1 MSHFISSEAI
11 FEVIGDYPVVDQF
24 DVLYSSLQT
33 GSYLDNYVT
42 GSMLTINKLS
52 DGRFTFSPGTRGLA
66 FSRLGIPRNSFPAQN
81 RETPNRSYNL
91 QPWRERAGIIRNV
104 KIFSNAERYY
114 DSLMPSLSEL
124 AKQYGVDIKYF
135 GPNNPRAVLE
145 LGTHFMATP
154 NAGRGFLETFVF
166 EPRFANVKRL
176 KNLAKGFVPTVQ
188 GTGTTQEIQTVKN
201 FYIFSNDY
209 LYSSNHAVADNISYS
224 YLVGYTNDELAA
236 NFNYGPGASS
246 SDIGK
251 VIYGYGDWNPRT
263 RRPNID
269 AFMSESY
276 RYWPVFR
283 SGSFAPVGGQASV
296 CGPIIRGWRY
306 GVHDASPHYTS
317 CVFRR
322 DRYGQFRDMLE
333 QRMSP
338 VSYVDVTSAP
348 TRNFGDFESTATPIE
363 FLNVNKQQVTIDYPV
378 KVTFVRQQ
386 TVTLGASLDDAV
398 EILVYSEQ
406 KNKNLTWSSNLSNY
420 ATSSLPFF
428 DLERDSIG
436 RNRGEIPD
444 SLIDAEE
451 IVATL

>member
-24 DVLYSSLQT
+24 DVLYSNLQT
-33 GSYLDNYVT
+33 GSYVDNYVT
-42 GSMLTINKLS
+42 GSMLTINKLPGGGFS
-52 DGRFTFSPGTRGLA
+52 FSPGTRGLA
-66 FSRLGIPRNSFPAQN
+66 FSKLGIPKNSYPEQSP
-81 RETPNRSYNL
+81 ETQNRSYNL

-104 KIFSNAERYY
+104 KIFSNSERYY

-124 AKQYGVDIKYF
+124 AKQYGVDIEYF
-135 GPNNPRAVLE
+135 GPDFPRAVLQ
-145 LGTHFMATP
+145 LGTLFTGIH

-176 KNLAKGFVPTVQ
+176 KNLAKGFVPTAKGS
-188 GTGTTQEIQTVKN
+188 GTSADIITVTN
-201 FYIFSNDY
+201 FYINSYDY
-209 LYSSNHAVADNISYS
+209 LYSNNNASPFANA
-224 YLVGYTNDELAA
+224 YLVGQTTIDLGANQGLGRGAA
-236 NFNYGPGASS
+236 S

-263 RRPNID
+263 YLPVS

-276 RYWPVFR
+276 RYWPIFR
-283 SGSFAPVGGQASV
+283 SGSFGAAADQPSV

-306 GVHDASPHYTS
+306 GIHDASPHYTS

-333 QRMSP
+333 QRRSP

-363 FLNVNKQQVTIDYPV
+363 FLNVDKQQVAIDYPV

-386 TVTLGASLDDAV
+386 TVTLGASTADAV

-436 RNRGEIPD
+436 RNRGEIPT